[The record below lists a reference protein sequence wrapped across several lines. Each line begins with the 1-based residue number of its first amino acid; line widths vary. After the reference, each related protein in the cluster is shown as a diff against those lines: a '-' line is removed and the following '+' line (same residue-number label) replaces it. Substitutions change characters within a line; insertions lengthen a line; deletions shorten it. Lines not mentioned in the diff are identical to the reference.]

1 MLKSMKKSSPDPEND
16 YLSKYLKGNKILG
29 KASPILG
36 ASGKDTVAVR
46 ILGSGPTA
54 GQSITIKKDS
64 DEAEVEEGGQ
74 KTKMSLSQ
82 LAEQHRQQKNAW
94 AKYMQS
100 PEKQQKTPPP
110 VTPMSDER
118 VGKLAEYLK
127 KSKNK

>member
-1 MLKSMKKSSPDPEND
+1 MKKSSPDPEND

-46 ILGSGPTA
+46 ISGSGPTA
-54 GQSITIKKDS
+54 GQNITIKKDS